1 MTTIPWML
9 VLAMLAG
16 GEDTRGGKPAKAPPK
31 VPVAQP
37 AAAPRSGA
45 DAAPPIEIRCLSQAL
60 VRGVDVRLRDL
71 AEIQCADPTLA
82 QRLGDVSFGR
92 RPARG
97 FNRALPQMGIRAQLA
112 AEGLAPDQLRLT
124 GAAETVVQ
132 SLSTVVQPA
141 ELIDVAEPILRAAL
155 ELEPTKDIE
164 FELNGKLEMVEAPP
178 GRRSFDLRGRLRGNK
193 VAPTSAVVEVAVMV
207 DDEEFKVVPVT
218 YRIRRFASAVFVV
231 EPLRRDAP
239 LAAEFLEER
248 RTELTPGAETLHVS
262 SLAAVAGKVAARDL
276 RRGQTLRVTDLALPA
291 VVRNGDPVS
300 VAVRRGG
307 SLVTLKCI
315 ARSSGAVGA
324 RVDVITRTGRVLR
337 GIVEGPGLVVIPT
350 GLEGN

>member
-1 MTTIPWML
+1 MTTIPWLLM
-9 VLAMLAG
+9 LAMFAG
-16 GEDTRGGKPAKAPPK
+16 GEETRGGQPAKVPPK
-31 VPVAQP
+31 VPVATP
-37 AAAPRSGA
+37 KVGAPTA
-45 DAAPPIEIRCLSQAL
+45 IEVRCLSQAL
-60 VRGVDVRLRDL
+60 VRGVDVRLRDV
-71 AEIQCADPTLA
+71 AEIHCTDPTLA

-112 AEGLAPDQLRLT
+112 AEGVAPDQLSLT
-124 GAAETVVQ
+124 GAAETIVQ
-132 SLSTVVQPA
+132 SLSTAVQPA
-141 ELIDVAEPILRAAL
+141 ELIDVAQPILRAAL
-155 ELEPTKDIE
+155 ELEPTSDIE
-164 FELNGKLEMVEAPP
+164 FELSGKLEMVEAPP

-193 VAPTSAVVEVAVMV
+193 LAPTNAVVEVAVMV

-218 YRIRRFASAVFVV
+218 YRLRRFATTVFVV
-231 EPLRRDAP
+231 EPLRRDAA

-248 RTELTPGAETLHVS
+248 RTEITPGAETLHVS

-291 VVRNGDPVS
+291 VVRTGDPVS

-324 RVDVITRTGRVLR
+324 RVDVVTRTGRVLR

-350 GLEGN
+350 GVEGN